1 MKYLNLFESF
11 NDDQRKIYVIR
22 VESLGGP
29 DYNFTE
35 LVVFPASN
43 DEEAKRSF
51 VNALSDGAGTNYL
64 SNKEVYSADLSNPDY
79 DGFVMEVLDDEYYT
93 SEGWSLIGELVG
105 KYDSLPSVPSNFK
118 YDLLYVNNEEWSNSK
133 KQTEIKESLKK
144 LTSLIG
150 VSNAQSVM
158 KAVSD
163 IENEEQFFSGV
174 ADIMKHA
181 KEKEKSEIDRLSKL
195 SVSDLQK
202 EIDQALDAKD
212 FSRVKMLAVY
222 LPDSK

>member
-11 NDDQRKIYVIR
+11 NDSQRKIYVIR

-29 DYNFTE
+29 DYKFTE

-43 DEEAKRSF
+43 DEEAKRAF
-51 VNALSDGAGTNYL
+51 VNALSEGMGTDYL
-64 SNKEVYSADLSNPDY
+64 RNKEVYSADFSNPDY
-79 DGFVMEVLDDEYYT
+79 DGFIMEVLNDEYYR
-93 SEGWSLIGELVG
+93 SQGWSLTGELVG
-105 KYDSLPSVPSNFK
+105 KYTALPSVPPNFE
-118 YDLLYVNNEEWSNSK
+118 YDLLYVDNEGWSNK
-133 KQTEIKESLKK
+133 EKQTEIKESLKK

-150 VSNAQSVM
+150 ASNAQSAM
-158 KAVSD
+158 KIVSD
-163 IENEEQFFSGV
+163 IGNEEQFFSGV
-174 ADIMKHA
+174 ANIMKHA
-181 KEKEKSEIDRLSKL
+181 KEKEKDENDRLSKL
-195 SVSDLQK
+195 SVRDLQK